1 MNTLTLLDKTKIFK
15 VITAISLF
23 LVITSVQNSSF
34 ASDVAGKT
42 ILAKGK
48 VEAIDQASNEKR
60 KLKRRSEIFNV
71 DSITTGDKSKA
82 QFSMSDGGLITL
94 KANTEILISEYKFNP
109 EVGEASATLEV
120 VNGGLRSISGLIKKS
135 GGDYQI
141 KTPVGS
147 IGIRGTH
154 FAVDVVGEEVF
165 FAVYSGNIDVQLN
178 DMSTLSLG
186 SSEDFTF
193 ASVNS
198 QGQVTRMTQ
207 APAGISL
214 GYSDISA
221 TEADDAEEGASDDGS
236 DSNQLPAESIVI
248 ADSSVSPI
256 NAESLAGEDD
266 SSFVDASVYNEAEWQ
281 GVSDL
286 PIAELLAERTGTL
299 SYNNVIDSTVTS
311 SVGGVSDFA
320 LSMTIDFDNASVPGG
335 TLSFTD
341 SGGEWF
347 AAYSGLINVDQID
360 LGINFASHGN
370 NRAEGNIFA
379 AFSNGLDEIIGGFY
393 LQEINNSSVNADGS
407 FKVHP

>member
-23 LVITSVQNSSF
+23 LVIMSVHNSSF

-94 KANTEILISEYKFNP
+94 KENTEILISEYKFNP

-135 GGDYQI
+135 GGDYQV

-154 FAVDVVGEEVF
+154 FAVEVVGEEVF

-186 SSEDFTF
+186 STEDFTF
-193 ASVNS
+193 ASVNT

-256 NAESLAGEDD
+256 NTESLAGEDD

-341 SGGEWF
+341 SEGEWF